1 MVVLISWRDCLCV
14 SLVMFAA
21 HAFVTEYCVLELFL
35 SFYIVIPIS
44 MLGRYTASGKPL
56 NEAAIE

>member
-1 MVVLISWRDCLCV
+1 M